1 MTQRKHILYLLA
13 VVTLAWACSKK
24 EKAEEQM
31 EWPEMDA
38 FHLVMAES
46 FHPFKDSGNLEP
58 AKRYAAE
65 LAQSA
70 AKWADAPLPEKVNK
84 PEVKEKIALLKSGT
98 AHFAVIVQNG
108 DDTQIGEALTSLH
121 DLFHELQE
129 AWYGRGEGHHEH
141 KH

>member
-1 MTQRKHILYLLA
+1 MNTKNLISLITLLA
-13 VVTLAWACSKK
+13 LVWACGKK
-24 EKAEEQM
+24 EKAEEQT

-38 FHLVMAES
+38 FHLIMAES

-58 AKRYAAE
+58 AKKYAAE
-65 LAQSA
+65 MAQSA
-70 AKWADAPLPEKVNK
+70 AKWAEAPLPEKVNT

-98 AHFAVIVQNG
+98 AEFANLVQQG
-108 DDTQIGEALTSLH
+108 DSTQIGEALKSLH

-129 AWYGRGEGHHEH
+129 AWYGKGEGHHGH